1 MIQNI
6 TKISERIFDYFLSQ
20 NKKIRSPKN
29 LYLIYFN
36 LNKVIED
43 SKLVANHYLTLRFD
57 EDFLQNSS
65 FGTPQ
70 DKWRFFLNKD
80 LDYLNNT
87 AKKYLLMLTGLSF
100 DNDTLQETFIY
111 DFYNCK
117 GYYDFVKHRY
127 DIGSI
132 PPSSLYLLQNVLNTD
147 FKDKSTYY
155 YIEKRNKIDLSSY
168 ENRVKL
174 KEEILKEVKKLEDL
188 RDKTSKYL
196 RKKFTIDDL
205 LFKGKI

>member
-6 TKISERIFDYFLSQ
+6 TKISERVFDYFLSQ
-20 NKKIRSPKN
+20 HKKICSPKN
-29 LYLIYFN
+29 LYLIYFY

-43 SKLVANHYLTLRFD
+43 SELVAHHYLALRFD
-57 EDFLQNSS
+57 EEFLQNSS
-65 FGTPQ
+65 LGIPQ
-70 DKWRFFLNKD
+70 DKWRYFLNKD
-80 LDYLNNT
+80 LERLNNT

-117 GYYDFVKHRY
+117 GYCDFVKRRY

-147 FKDKSTYY
+147 FKDKSAYY

-174 KEEILKEVKKLEDL
+174 KEEILKEVEKLEDL
-188 RDKTSKYL
+188 RDKTSKYI

-205 LFKGKI
+205 LFKGKK